1 LTVRVLLNGEL
12 MPADW
17 KVARYFG
24 EPVMI
29 HPGDVLVFT
38 GDRVVT
44 EAEAPIYRD
53 LIVSRSKGGPRT

>member
-1 LTVRVLLNGEL
+1 MVRVLLNGEP

-17 KVARYFG
+17 KVAPYFG
-24 EPVMI
+24 PPVTI
-29 HPGDVLVFT
+29 QPGDVLVFT

-53 LIVSRSKGGPRT
+53 LIVTRSKGGPRS